1 MPKFMLLLATQKGLA
16 VLLSIVRAKRRD
28 IVGCVLTFEEKY
40 SIDYEKDIEKVCL
53 EFKIPHYHYGGN
65 SGDKLLVSLVEKYTI
80 TNIVAIGWRYLL
92 PLSLNKILVNPI
104 IIFHDSLLPKYR
116 GFAPTPTA
124 IICGEKMVGVSILY
138 AASGVDEG
146 EIIWQKGISV
156 SQKDYIKDIIEKQ
169 AKMYVEGFEFIF
181 KQIVKGVLE
190 SYPQDES
197 KAIYS
202 IWRSPE
208 DCKINWE
215 KDAQEIF
222 NLVRA
227 VSSPYIGAFT
237 YYKNRKIIIQ
247 KANIVPDLTFAIR
260 DCGKIWSIK
269 ENYPTVICGKGLLQ
283 IVDAED
289 ELGNQVMFDS
299 VRCKLGRKCMHM
311 EEA

>member
-1 MPKFMLLLATQKGLA
+1 MLKFMLLLATQKGLT
-16 VLLSIVRAKRRD
+16 VLLSIISSKRFD

-40 SIDYEKDIEKVCL
+40 SIDYEKDIKKICA
-53 EFKIPHYHYGGN
+53 EFNIPHYHYIGNGGE
-65 SGDKLLVSLVEKYTI
+65 KLLDLLIEKYGI
-80 TNIVAIGWRYLL
+80 SNIVAIGWRYLL
-92 PLSLNKILVNPI
+92 PLSLNKKLMNPI

-124 IICGEKMVGVSILY
+124 IICGEKIVGVSILY

-146 EIIWQKGISV
+146 EIIWQKELSV

-169 AKMYVEGFEFIF
+169 AKMYVEGFEFILE
-181 KQIVKGVLE
+181 QIVKGVLE

-197 KAIYS
+197 KATYS

-208 DCKINWE
+208 DCQINWE

-227 VSSPYIGAFT
+227 VSTPYIGAFT
-237 YYKNRKIIIQ
+237 YYKSQKIFIQ
-247 KANIVPDLTFAIR
+247 KVKTFPDLTFAIR

-269 ENYPTVICGKGLLQ
+269 GNYPTVICGKGLLQ
-283 IVDAED
+283 ILDAED
-289 ELGNQVMFDS
+289 ELGNQVIFDS
-299 VRCKLGRKCMHM
+299 LRCKLG
-311 EEA
+311 